1 MRLNL
6 GCGDRKIEGFH
17 NVDSVALC
25 APDEVVD
32 LESFPWPWADNSVE
46 EVMLNHVLEHL
57 GQETE
62 VYLSII
68 KELYRVCKHD
78 SMVHI
83 RVPHPRHDNYLS
95 DPTHVRPITL
105 KGLSMFSAAKCR
117 LWQEAGAA
125 NTPLALYM
133 NVDFELVYYEN
144 RLDPK
149 WQSLLDDGLP
159 ADELQMAM
167 RTSYN
172 VIEEVRATL
181 VVQKKAA

>member
-6 GCGDRKIEGFH
+6 GCGNRKIEGFH
-17 NVDSVALC
+17 NVDSAVAC
-25 APDEVVD
+25 APDQVVD
-32 LESFPWPWADNSVE
+32 LEVFPWPWEDNSVE
-46 EVMLNHVLEHL
+46 EIMLNHVLEHL
-57 GQETE
+57 GQETS
-62 VYLSII
+62 VYLRVI
-68 KELYRVCKHD
+68 KEIYRVCKHD

-83 RVPHPRHDNYLS
+83 RVPHPRHDNYLT

-133 NVDFELVYYEN
+133 NVDFEIVYYEN

-149 WQSLLDDGLP
+149 WQSLHDDGLP
-159 ADELQMAM
+159 EEELQMAM
-167 RTSYN
+167 RTNYN

-181 VVQKKAA
+181 LVQKKAA

>member
-1 MRLNL
+1 M
-6 GCGDRKIEGFH
+6 
-17 NVDSVALC
+17 DSVALC
-25 APDEVVD
+25 APDEIVD
-32 LESFPWPWADNSVE
+32 LEVFPWPWANDSVD

-57 GQETE
+57 GREPA
-62 VYLSII
+62 VYLRII
-68 KELYRVCKHD
+68 QELYRVCKHD

-83 RVPHPRHDNYLS
+83 RVPHPRHDNFVS

-105 KGLSMFSAAKCR
+105 KGLAMFSAAKCR
-117 LWQEAGAA
+117 TWQAAGAA

-133 NVDFELVYYEN
+133 NVDFEMAHYEN

-149 WQSLLDDGLP
+149 WQSLYDNGLP
-159 ADELQMAM
+159 LEDLQTAM
-167 RTSYN
+167 RTNFN